1 MIAALLVSGGGFYI
15 WAELRDGLSL
25 EAVSARAADLG
36 VVARGGAMYWRVPTL
51 EGEWPAQEEPPLEY
65 RRHLRLCFSQP
76 SEEELAEAAKRLGQA
91 CKAVAEPARAS
102 L

>member
-1 MIAALLVSGGGFYI
+1 M
-15 WAELRDGLSL
+15 

-36 VVARGGAMYWRVPTL
+36 VVARGGTMYWHVPRL

-76 SEEELAEAAKRLGQA
+76 SEDELVEAAKRLGQA
-91 CKAVAEPARAS
+91 CEACVAEPARAN